1 MLTLSS
7 QPLKE
12 IIVFHH
18 DAEYLAD
25 VKSLERYIQEE
36 LNVFSVTLTSDEEK
50 VGIKYKATADWPTLG
65 KKLRKD
71 LGRVKNGL
79 PKLTSE
85 EVKTYAETQ
94 EITVDG
100 IKLVKG
106 DLVVTRYVELT
117 GEGWDTNTDN
127 DVVVLLDV
135 RKHAELEE
143 HLIRRDLTTRCQ
155 QLRKSSGLQPAD
167 EVEIYYEFVGDM
179 STALDEIV
187 GGHEDAIKKKVGA
200 VPRALP
206 KELKGRVIGKEELK
220 EGTESE
226 EGAYRLYVVE
236 KLMRVGSV

>member
-1 MLTLSS
+1 
-7 QPLKE
+7 
-12 IIVFHH
+12 
-18 DAEYLAD
+18 
-25 VKSLERYIQEE
+25 
-36 LNVFSVTLTSDEEK
+36 
-50 VGIKYKATADWPTLG
+50 
-65 KKLRKD
+65 
-71 LGRVKNGL
+71 
-79 PKLTSE
+79 
-85 EVKTYAETQ
+85 
-94 EITVDG
+94 VDG

>member
-1 MLTLSS
+1 L

-18 DAEYLAD
+18 DAEYLTD
-25 VKSLERYIQEE
+25 VQSLERYIQEE
-36 LNVFSVTLTSDEEK
+36 LNVFGVTLTSDEEK

-79 PKLTSE
+79 PKLTSD
-85 EVKTYAETQ
+85 EVKVYAETN

-100 IKLVKG
+100 IKLVRG

-117 GEGWDTNTDN
+117 GEDWDTNTDN

-143 HLIRRDLTTRCQ
+143 HLVRRDLTTRCQ
-155 QLRKSSGLQPAD
+155 QLRKASGLQPAD
-167 EVEIYYEFVGDM
+167 EVEIYYEFVGEM
-179 STALDEIV
+179 VSVLDDIV
-187 GGHEDAIKKKVGA
+187 AGHEEAIKKKVGA
-200 VPRALP
+200 VPRVLP
-206 KELKGRVIGKEELK
+206 ADFKGRVIGKEEQK
-220 EGTESE
+220 EGSE

-236 KLMRVGSV
+236 KLMRPGSGV

>member
-1 MLTLSS
+1 M
-7 QPLKE
+7 KE
-12 IIVFHH
+12 IVVFHH
-18 DAEYLAD
+18 DAEYLED

-79 PKLTSE
+79 PKLSSD
-85 EVKTYAETQ
+85 EVKAYAKTD
-94 EITVDG
+94 EIEVDG

-117 GEGWDTNTDN
+117 GEDWDTNTDA

-143 HLIRRDLTTRCQ
+143 HLLRRDLTTRCQ
-155 QLRKSSGLQPAD
+155 QLRKQSGLQPAD
-167 EVEIYYEFVGDM
+167 EVEIYYEF
-179 STALDEIV
+179 TADVRDALEEIV
-187 GGHEDAIKKKVGA
+187 KGHEEVIKKKVGA
-200 VPRALP
+200 VPKALP
-206 KELKGRVIGKEELK
+206 RELKGRVIGKESGEAK
-220 EGTESE
+220 EGE
-226 EGAYRLYVVE
+226 EGSYRLYVVE
-236 KLMRVGSV
+236 RLMRPGSI